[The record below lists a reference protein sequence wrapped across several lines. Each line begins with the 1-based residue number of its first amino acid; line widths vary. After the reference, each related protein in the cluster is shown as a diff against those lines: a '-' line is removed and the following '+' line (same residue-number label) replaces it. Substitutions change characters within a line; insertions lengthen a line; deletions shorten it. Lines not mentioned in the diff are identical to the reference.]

1 MDWVVRSTEVSKVI
15 YLSNDLTTPLVIVYI
30 YINEKQLWKEG
41 SSDIPFESWMVSGT
55 NFHFLLAFFIFWVSF
70 YPQWILYAFQNACL
84 SSCSSLILASIPFG
98 IDEKRANIVVLLVSS
113 SSQPGLLYEYSTYIR
128 WYTFYIFLDKFKHRR
143 RLYFFSI
150 ELVWAIINCFYK

>member
-1 MDWVVRSTEVSKVI
+1 MKSNYGKRDQMTSPLWVIDGGKWE
-15 YLSNDLTTPLVIVYI
+15 
-30 YINEKQLWKEG
+30 
-41 SSDIPFESWMVSGT
+41 T
-55 NFHFLLAFFIFWVSF
+55 NFHFLLLAFFIFWVSF

>member
-1 MDWVVRSTEVSKVI
+1 MFIRNGGELKVSLLDNAPNQIVGFIIQKRTAVI
-15 YLSNDLTTPLVIVYI
+15 LSNDLTQPHHYLPKWKAIMERGIKWHPPLWVIDGGKW
-30 YINEKQLWKEG
+30 E
-41 SSDIPFESWMVSGT
+41 T
-55 NFHFLLAFFIFWVSF
+55 NFHFLLLAFFIFWVSF

-128 WYTFYIFLDKFKHRR
+128 WYTFYIFLDKFKH
-143 RLYFFSI
+143 S
-150 ELVWAIINCFYK
+150 

>member
-1 MDWVVRSTEVSKVI
+1 MKSNYGKRDQMTSPLWVIDGGKWE
-15 YLSNDLTTPLVIVYI
+15 
-30 YINEKQLWKEG
+30 
-41 SSDIPFESWMVSGT
+41 T
-55 NFHFLLAFFIFWVSF
+55 NFHFLLLAFFIFWVSF

-98 IDEKRANIVVLLVSS
+98 IDEKRANIVVLPVSS

-143 RLYFFSI
+143 RLYFFSHRTSLGYNQLFLQI
-150 ELVWAIINCFYK
+150 MFYEKPSQNLPETLNFA